1 MTLTPLLTA
10 TFPIPLHAVAAMAA
24 LGLGVVQ
31 MRMKKGTPT
40 HRILGRVWVAL
51 MAAVALSSFF
61 IHEIQLVGLFS
72 PIHLL
77 SIFTLGSLFVAIR
90 QARQDQIAAHRRTMM
105 LMFWLA
111 LVLTGFFTFMP
122 GRVMY
127 QVILGVL

>member
-1 MTLTPLLTA
+1 MTLTPLMTA
-10 TFPIPLHAVAAMAA
+10 AFPIPFHAVAAMAA

-31 MRMKKGTPT
+31 MRMKKGTPL
-40 HRILGRVWVAL
+40 HRTLGRVWVAL
-51 MAAVALSSFF
+51 MAGVALSSFL

-77 SIFTLGSLFVAIR
+77 SIFTLVSLFVAIR
-90 QARQDQIAAHRRTMM
+90 QARQGRIAAHRRTMI

-127 QVILGVL
+127 QVVMGV